1 MIRIK
6 DRLKVQAV
14 LSNMPVESP
23 QLRHKL
29 VSVVLGMVMGERL
42 DLPSVLATD
51 VSELGTAI
59 SQLWATLH
67 HRAVFGLAGDFN
79 EIYVH
84 DYRESARLAQCF
96 WAARYVNA
104 APRTRLVLPTFATP
118 TFSDL
123 LLSFNMFF
131 SQNELEFMNKNINAI
146 VTAFNEINENIEVQS
161 L

>member
-6 DRLKVQAV
+6 DRLKVQSI
-14 LSNMPVESP
+14 LSNVQVDTP
-23 QLRHKL
+23 QHRHKL

-42 DLPSVLATD
+42 DLPSVMTND
-51 VSELGTAI
+51 VSEMSTAI
-59 SQLWATLH
+59 SQLWTTLH
-67 HRAVFGLAGDFN
+67 QRAVFTLAGDFN

-96 WAARYVNA
+96 WSARYVNA
-104 APRTRLVLPTFATP
+104 APRTRIVVPTMATP

-123 LLSFNMFF
+123 LLSFNTFF
-131 SQNELEFMNKNINAI
+131 SQNELEFMNKNIVAI
-146 VTAFNEINENIEVQS
+146 VNAFNEINDNIEVQS

>member
-6 DRLKVQAV
+6 DRLKVQSI
-14 LSNMPVESP
+14 LSNVQVDAP
-23 QLRHKL
+23 QYRHKL

-42 DLPSVLATD
+42 DLPSVMTND
-51 VSELGTAI
+51 VSEMSTAI
-59 SQLWATLH
+59 SQLWTTLH
-67 HRAVFGLAGDFN
+67 QRAVFSLAGDFK

-96 WAARYVNA
+96 WSARYVNA
-104 APRTRLVLPTFATP
+104 APRTRIVVPTMATP

-123 LLSFNMFF
+123 LLSFNTFF
-131 SQNELEFMNKNINAI
+131 SQNELEFMNKNIVAI
-146 VTAFNEINENIEVQS
+146 VNAFNEINDNIEVQS